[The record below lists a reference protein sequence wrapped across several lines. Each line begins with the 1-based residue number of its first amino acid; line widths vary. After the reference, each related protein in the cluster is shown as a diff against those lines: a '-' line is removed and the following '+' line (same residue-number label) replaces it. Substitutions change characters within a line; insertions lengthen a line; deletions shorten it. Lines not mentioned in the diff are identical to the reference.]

1 MKEVP
6 TRWDEVR
13 FIDGHPGKY
22 VILARR
28 SGNRWYIAGVNA
40 MNQPLKQTL
49 SLPMLEPKSQVVLY
63 MNGEKKMVKLS
74 RKQTIDVEIPT
85 NGGLVVVQ

>member
-1 MKEVP
+1 
-6 TRWDEVR
+6 
-13 FIDGHPGKY
+13 
-22 VILARR
+22 
-28 SGNRWYIAGVNA
+28 

-49 SLPMLEPKSQVVLY
+49 SLPMLEPKSQVTLY

>member
-13 FIDGHPGKY
+13 FVDGHPGKY

-28 SGNRWYIAGVNA
+28 SANKWYIAGVNA